1 MVRRLEP
8 LPVAEQTRQLTDL
21 ICREAVA
28 VLRRLRPDEKRVAVD
43 ARRPFREQGL
53 DSLGLVALH
62 TGVNT
67 ATGLALPPTVG
78 FDHPTPALL
87 AEHLR
92 TEALGLP
99 ATAAAVDHPAAR
111 PVDDDDPIVVIGVAC
126 RFPGGVTSPELL
138 WQLLQEGGEV
148 LGEFPRNRGWDVD
161 GLYDPDPQA
170 QGKSYVKHGGFLADA
185 TDFDADFFGISPREA
200 LAMDP
205 QQRLMMET
213 TWEVLE
219 RSGIDPHRL
228 RGTRTGVFVGAEV
241 HEYGVRVHEAPD
253 GLDGY
258 LMTGNA
264 PSLASGRV
272 AYTFGFEGPA
282 ITVDT
287 ACSGSIVSLHLA
299 AQALRRDECSL
310 AVVGG
315 VTVMGS
321 PGMFTAFSRQRG
333 LAPDGR
339 VKAFASA
346 ADGTGFSE
354 GIGLLAVERLSD
366 ARRHGHQ
373 VLAVV
378 RATAV
383 NQDGASNGLTAP
395 NGLAQ
400 QRLIR
405 DALAT
410 AGLTAADVDAVDA
423 HGTGTTLGDP
433 IEAQAIIATY
443 GQGRQEGSP
452 LWLGSVKSNL
462 GHTQAAGGVAS
473 IIKMILAMRHE
484 VLPKTLHVDEPSP
497 HIRWEAGDVRLL
509 TEPVEWRT
517 GDRPRRAGVSAFG
530 ISGTN
535 AHVILEEPADE
546 EATAALDSGSAE
558 TTGAG
563 TDSNRDDATGAG
575 ADSNRDDATDID
587 ALEPAPGTDAPE
599 TAPGL
604 LPLSLSAHSEPALR
618 AQADLLRSHLDAHPG
633 IPLPHLGHSLAT
645 TRAALSLRAVVTVGD
660 HAGLDSALRALA
672 DNTAHPDVVRGE
684 PATGRLAFLF
694 TGQGSQRA
702 AMGRELYER
711 YPVFAEALDEAIGHL
726 DVQLEYS
733 LWDVLF
739 AEEGTEDAALLN
751 RTQYAQTGL
760 FALETA
766 LFRLL
771 ESWGVRPDYLAG
783 HSLGELSAAHAA
795 GVLSLEDAA
804 TLVAARARLMQ
815 ELPAGGAMVAV
826 QATEAAVVA
835 ALADGD
841 GTVSLAA
848 VNGPNS
854 VVVSGAEQA
863 TLALAE
869 RLAAGGAK
877 TKRLRVSHAF
887 HSPLMEPMLDEFRGI
902 ARLLE
907 YRAPLVPVVS
917 NVTGEIATSAEL
929 CDPEYW
935 VGHVRRA
942 VRFADGIDTLASAGV
957 TTFLE
962 LGPDAVLTAM
972 AQEALTDAG
981 DTTSADDAPA
991 FHCLLRRGHDEQR
1004 ELLTALGAVHVRGF
1018 DVEWGAACAPDGAP
1032 RVELPT
1038 YAFQRRRYWLT
1049 RGITDSGDP
1058 TGLGQVAA
1066 RHPLL
1071 GAVISRAGEDGIIL
1085 TGRVSL
1091 RSHPWLADHAIAG
1104 TVLLPGTA
1112 FVELAVRAGDQVG
1125 CDAIEELT
1133 LAAPLTVPA
1142 DGTGVALQIQVA
1154 APDGSGRRAITFF
1167 SRPEDATDDEPW
1179 SQHADGLLAPLGAPA
1194 ADRAGFGLAEWP
1206 PNGAEPV
1213 DLTGLYE
1220 DMATKGYGYGPTF
1233 QGLRAAWRHN
1243 GEVYAEVALPE
1254 GAHGDAGAFALHPAL
1269 LDAALHA
1276 TDFTGDGTADDV
1288 TRLPFAWHGVT
1299 LYATG
1304 ASAVRVRIAA
1314 TGTDSVLLH
1323 LADTTGAPV
1332 AVVDGYLVRAVD
1344 TARLAAAKRTDT
1356 LKCINWAETSAGSP
1370 LDVQNWAIAGADP
1383 LGLADTL
1390 GVPVHP
1396 GLDELGAAADGGAAV
1411 PGVILITHGAQ
1422 ATATDTDPLATARTA
1437 LVQLLGTVK
1446 GFLADERFA
1455 ASRLMLL
1462 TQGAVAATDDDT
1474 PPALDTAP
1482 LWGLVRAAEA
1492 ENPGR
1497 FVLVDWDGAGASA
1510 AVLSAALGTGEP
1522 ELALRDGSV
1531 LVPRLVSVAGGAD
1544 VGADGVE
1551 GAGGSAEGGAFGA
1564 GTVLVTGGTGGL
1576 GALVARH
1583 LVAVHGVRSLL
1594 LTSRRGAEAPGAV
1607 ELAAEL
1613 REAGAVVTVAAC
1625 DTGDRDALGALLD
1638 GIDADHPLTGVVHL
1652 AALLD
1657 DGLTES
1663 LTAERLDAVL
1673 RPKADGAWHL
1683 HELTRD
1689 LDLKQFVLFSST
1701 AAFLDA
1707 AGQGNYAAANLFLD
1721 ALALHRSA
1729 AGLPATALNWGLWT
1743 GDHGMGAGLDH
1754 ASVQR
1759 IADLGLTPLNADEN
1773 LALLDTAVSDG
1784 TAVSVVPVR
1793 IDTRAL
1799 RRRGDSLPAVLRGL
1813 VRTPARRTSAD
1824 SGPGAVPVEQTLA
1837 QHLATLPA
1845 PDRADAV
1852 LGLVRTHVAGVLRH
1866 SDADAISPQR
1876 AFSDIGFDS
1885 LGAVELRNR
1894 LNSATGLRLP
1904 ATLIFDYPTPRGLA
1918 EHISSKLLAVETA
1931 APKAP
1936 VAPRTP
1942 ADEPI
1947 AIVSMACRFPG
1958 GVTSPEELWNLVSE
1972 GRDGV
1977 SFFPDD
1983 RGWDIDGLYDP
1994 EPGTSG
2000 KSSTRE
2006 GGFLYDAADFD
2017 PEFFGISPREAQA
2030 MDPQQ
2035 RLLLETAWE
2044 AFERAGI
2051 DPHSKRG
2058 SDTGVFAGVMYHD
2071 WSTRLTDVPED
2082 VAGYLGNGGLASV
2095 VSGRV
2100 AYALGLEGPAVTVDT
2115 ACSSSLVALHWA
2127 LQGLRRGEC
2136 SLALAGGVTVMSTP
2150 DTFIDMNRQRGL
2162 ASDGRCKSF
2171 SAAAD
2176 GTGWGEGAGLLLLE
2190 RLSDA
2195 RRNGHPVLAVV
2206 RGSAVNQDGASNGL
2220 TAPNGPSQQRVIQ
2233 RALHDARLAPSEID
2247 AVDGHGTGT
2256 TLGDPIEAQSLL
2268 AVYGQERPDDA
2279 EPLWLG
2285 SVKSNV
2291 GHTQAAAGV
2300 AGIIKM
2306 VMAMRHG
2313 QLPKT
2318 LHVDRPSDEVDWS
2331 EGAVELLTE
2340 ARDWP
2345 VTGRLR
2351 RAAVSSFGISGTNA
2365 HVIVEQAPL
2374 SAAPAPAVTTASA
2387 PPLLPWTLSGT
2398 SPQALSAQAKRLL
2411 RHLDGLR
2418 DDELAPAGRT
2428 LATGR
2433 AALDHR
2439 AVVVGGTKDELAEGL
2454 RTLAAGGT
2462 SGVAVGAVRAGKT
2475 AFLFT
2480 GQGAQRVGMG
2490 RELHVSFPV
2499 FAAAFD
2505 AVVAELDGHLPRS
2518 LRDVVW
2524 GEDAG
2529 VLERTEFTQP
2539 ALFAFETALFRLL
2552 ESWGVRPD
2560 FLAGHS
2566 VGELTAAH
2574 VAGVLSLGDAARLVA
2589 ARARLMQALPAGGAM
2604 VAVRASEEEVLPYLT
2619 SDAVSVAAVNGPDAV
2634 VISGAEDEVLE
2645 VAARFEAEGRKTN
2658 RLRVSHAFHSPL
2670 MEPMLAE
2677 FRSVAQSVT
2686 FQEPRIPVVSNVTG
2700 ELATTE
2706 DLRTPEYW
2714 VRHVREAVRFGD
2726 GVRALSTAGVSVF
2739 LEVGPDAVLT
2749 AMAQNA
2755 LTDENEADDA
2765 AVFTSLVRRER
2776 PEARELFLGLGR
2788 ATAHGTRLDWEALF
2802 AAYGPVSGVV
2812 DLPTYAFQRKR
2823 YWLNATVS
2831 TAAGVGGAGLEPV
2844 SHPLLSAAVVV
2855 PDSDGVILTG
2865 RLAAATHPW
2874 LADHEVLGS
2883 LLLPGTGFVEL
2894 AVRAGDELGYGRVD
2908 ELTLQAPLII
2918 PRRGATDLRVTVGG
2932 TGSAAGDLG
2941 GARTV
2946 TVHSRP
2952 EGAAPHEWT
2961 LHATGV
2967 LTAAP
2972 AVPDFDLTQWPPPG
2986 AEPIP
2991 VEGAY
2996 GRLVARGYGY
3006 GPVFQGLK
3014 AAWRDGDDVYAEVA
3028 LPEGAGT
3035 EAGRFGLH
3043 PALLDAAMHA
3053 DLLDEQG
3060 GADGA
3065 TLLPFSW
3072 NGVTLHASGATE
3084 LRVHLRRLR
3093 GDELSALRVADASGR
3108 PVATVESLVSLP
3120 VSAAQ
3125 LDGSGGRSDALRR
3138 IDWKPLSLGLPLSGP
3153 TVAPVPAS
3161 LGATPLA
3168 AGTVTEYADLTAL
3181 QAALDSGT
3189 PAPEQVLCPVPD
3201 LNDGDAL
3208 PDAVRSTANWLLTTV
3223 QRWLADERF
3232 ASSQLVVV
3240 TRGAA
3245 TAPPGAVADPQAA
3258 ASLTQAPLWGLV
3270 RAAEAENPGRFVLV
3284 DWDGA
3289 GASAAVLSAALGTG
3303 EPELALRDGSVLV
3316 PRLVSVAGGADVGAD
3331 GVEGAG
3337 GSAEGGAFGAGTV
3350 LVTGGTGGLGA
3361 LVARHLVAVH
3371 GVRSLLLTSRR
3382 GAEAPGAVELAAE
3395 LREAGAVVTVAACDT
3410 GDRDALGA
3418 LLAGIDAQHP
3428 LTGVVHAAAV
3438 ADNGLTGTL
3447 TAERLDAV
3455 LRPKADGAWHLHEL
3469 TRDLDLKQFV
3479 LFSSAGGLV
3488 LAAGQGN
3495 YAAANVFLDALALH
3509 RRAAGLPAT
3518 SLAFGMWAVDTG
3530 LGGSLSEADLD
3541 RMNRLGT
3548 PAFAVEEGLAL
3559 FSAALGT
3566 GLPALV
3572 PLPVDA
3578 AALSA
3583 RSGELPALLRDLV
3596 HRPGRTARRA
3606 AATGAAGAEARLG
3619 GLLVGTAAERSRA
3632 LLELVR
3638 AEAATVLGH
3647 SGAEGVSPDRAFKD
3661 MGFDSL
3667 AAVEFRNALTGAT
3680 GVRLPATLVFDHPNS
3695 RAVADFIG
3703 SRLDGVSAPAA
3714 PAVRA
3719 AVPAAADDPIAIV
3732 SISCRFPGDVRS
3744 AEDLWQLVAEG
3755 RSAITG
3761 FPADRGWDADA
3772 LYDPEP
3778 GIPGKTYARDGG
3790 FLHDAADFDPEFFDI
3805 MPREALAMDPQQRVL
3820 LQGAWE
3826 AIERAGIAPDSLRG
3840 SRTGVYVGIMY
3851 HDYGSRAG
3859 TVSDELTPYLG
3870 NGSAG
3875 SIASGRVSYALGLE
3889 GPAVTVDTACSS
3901 SLVALH
3907 SAIQALRS
3915 GDCDMALAG
3924 GVTVMPN
3931 PDIFVDF
3938 SQQRGLAADG
3948 RCKSFSAG
3956 ADGTGWSEGLG
3967 LLLVERLSDAR
3978 RNGHPVLAV
3987 VRGSAVNQDGA
3998 SNGLTAPNG
4007 PSQQRVIQQALASAG
4022 LTTTDVDMVE
4032 GHGTG
4037 TRLGDPIE
4045 AQALL
4050 ATYGQERPEGQPLWL
4065 GSIKSNIGHAQAA
4078 AGVSGIIKAVM
4089 ALRHGQMPATL
4100 HVDRPSDQVDWSEGA
4115 VELLTEARDWPETG
4129 RPRRAAV
4136 SSFGLSGTNAHI
4148 ILEQAAEP
4156 SAPQA
4161 PERLADP
4168 ATDAV
4173 PVPLALSATGATSLA
4188 AQAEQLHTHLADN
4201 HELDLYDLGFS
4212 LATSRAALD
4221 HRAVVL
4227 AADKE
4232 QLIAGLA
4239 ALKDGRENSTVVQ
4252 GIARSVGALAFLFT
4266 GQGAQRVGMGR
4277 ELYGAFP
4284 VFAAAFDAGVAEL
4297 DGHLSGSLRDVVWGE
4312 DAGVLERTEFT
4323 QPALF
4328 AFETALFRLL
4338 ESWGVRPDFLAGHS
4352 VGELTAAHV
4361 AGVLSLADAARLVAA
4376 RARLMQALPA
4386 GGAMVAVRASEDEV
4400 LPYLT
4405 SHAVSVAAVNGPDAV
4420 VISGAEAEVL
4430 EVAARF
4436 EAEGRKTS
4444 RLRVSHAFHSPLM
4457 EPMLAEF
4464 RAVAESVSF
4473 GEARIPVV
4481 SNVTG
4486 ELATP
4491 DDLRTPEYWVRHV
4504 REAVRFGDGVRALS
4518 AAGVSVFLEVGP
4530 DAVLTALA
4538 QNSAADAVFVPG
4550 LRRQQSE
4557 PEALVT
4563 ALARLHTVGHVPDW
4577 AAFYAPTGAR
4587 RVDLPTYAFEKR
4599 HFWLDA
4605 AEAPAVDA
4613 AGLGQVAAGHPL
4625 LTSVV
4630 VSPEGGSVVL
4640 TGRLSVTT
4648 HPWIADHDVLGTVL
4662 LPGTGYVEL
4671 ALRAAEEVGC
4681 DLVEELV
4688 IEALMPLPENGDGVA
4703 VQVVVGAPDDADR
4716 RSLAVYSRVEDAPPQ
4731 VEWTRHVSGYLA
4743 VENREP
4749 VTPEEFDVGYG
4760 VWPPAGAEPVD
4771 VSNVYDY
4778 LTAQGYH
4785 YGPMFRG
4792 LKAVWQRDKEVFAEV
4807 ALPDYARDEAA
4818 RYRMHPS
4825 LLDAALSATD
4835 FLGGR
4840 KPQDVGASMLPFSW
4854 SGVSLHSGGAACF
4867 RVRINWTGSD
4877 EAVGSDAVRLELADE
4892 HGTPVASVES
4902 LVVRA
4907 VTPDR
4912 VSAAAA
4918 ASTGTRHL
4926 ESMFRLGWSQL
4937 PVGAHSDATLGD
4949 WAVVGEDDLG
4959 LAADLGLAPG
4969 ALPVHA
4975 DLAALRAVVDAGTKA
4990 PELVLHRCSG
5000 AAEGDDVAERT
5011 HRTAAEVLGLVQDWL
5026 ADPRFADS
5034 RLMLLT
5040 HGGVL
5045 TETEPSE
5052 ETPNDLSQAPVWGLI
5067 RSAQQEHQDRLVL
5080 VDLDG
5085 SDTARRTLPAVASL
5099 REPEAAVR
5107 GSEVKVPRLARVSAA
5122 EGDTPQTWGPTG
5134 TVLVTGGLGGLG
5146 AVLARHLVS
5155 AHGVRHLVLT
5165 GRRGAESPGAAAL
5178 RDELGALGAEITVAA
5193 CDTADRDAVAGLLAA
5208 IPEDQP
5214 LTAVVHAAG
5223 VMDNALIDALTTEQ
5237 LDGVFRPKVDA
5248 AWHLHELTRDMPLKA
5263 FVLFSSVSGLAMG
5276 AGQGNYAAA
5285 NRFLDALAAH
5295 RRTQGLPAVSLA
5307 WGLWATRTGLGGAG
5321 VDEDLEEQRM
5331 AAMGLPALSS
5341 AEALVLF
5348 DQSLG
5353 LAAPTVV
5360 PLRIDA
5366 AAMTASG
5373 SVPAVFRE
5381 VVQRSTARAARP
5393 AAGTQGTRG
5402 TQRARGSAPDTQST
5416 QSLEE
5421 RLAALPGQ
5429 ERDRV
5434 LLDTVRTHVAAVRH
5448 DEPDA
5453 IDVEK
5458 GFTEL
5463 GLDSLAAIELR
5474 NRLSSA
5480 TGLRLPATLMFDY
5493 PNPMTLAKFLLEE
5506 LLPGIEALAP
5516 PTSAPAANGTGGGA
5530 QAPAASGD
5538 DAELQRR
5545 IGTVSIARLREAG
5558 LLDTLLQLS
5567 AETPAP
5573 GNGSEESGSDG
5584 GSDSTRSDA
5593 IKSMNI
5599 EDLVR
5604 AALGT
5609 DKS

>member
-1 MVRRLEP
+1 M
-8 LPVAEQTRQLTDL
+8 
-21 ICREAVA
+21 
-28 VLRRLRPDEKRVAVD
+28 
-43 ARRPFREQGL
+43 
-53 DSLGLVALH
+53 
-62 TGVNT
+62 
-67 ATGLALPPTVG
+67 
-78 FDHPTPALL
+78 
-87 AEHLR
+87 
-92 TEALGLP
+92 
-99 ATAAAVDHPAAR
+99 
-111 PVDDDDPIVVIGVAC
+111 
-126 RFPGGVTSPELL
+126 
-138 WQLLQEGGEV
+138 
-148 LGEFPRNRGWDVD
+148 
-161 GLYDPDPQA
+161 
-170 QGKSYVKHGGFLADA
+170 
-185 TDFDADFFGISPREA
+185 
-200 LAMDP
+200 
-205 QQRLMMET
+205 
-213 TWEVLE
+213 
-219 RSGIDPHRL
+219 
-228 RGTRTGVFVGAEV
+228 
-241 HEYGVRVHEAPD
+241 
-253 GLDGY
+253 
-258 LMTGNA
+258 
-264 PSLASGRV
+264 
-272 AYTFGFEGPA
+272 
-282 ITVDT
+282 
-287 ACSGSIVSLHLA
+287 
-299 AQALRRDECSL
+299 
-310 AVVGG
+310 
-315 VTVMGS
+315 
-321 PGMFTAFSRQRG
+321 
-333 LAPDGR
+333 
-339 VKAFASA
+339 
-346 ADGTGFSE
+346 
-354 GIGLLAVERLSD
+354 
-366 ARRHGHQ
+366 
-373 VLAVV
+373 
-378 RATAV
+378 
-383 NQDGASNGLTAP
+383 
-395 NGLAQ
+395 
-400 QRLIR
+400 
-405 DALAT
+405 
-410 AGLTAADVDAVDA
+410 
-423 HGTGTTLGDP
+423 
-433 IEAQAIIATY
+433 
-443 GQGRQEGSP
+443 
-452 LWLGSVKSNL
+452 
-462 GHTQAAGGVAS
+462 
-473 IIKMILAMRHE
+473 
-484 VLPKTLHVDEPSP
+484 
-497 HIRWEAGDVRLL
+497 
-509 TEPVEWRT
+509 
-517 GDRPRRAGVSAFG
+517 
-530 ISGTN
+530 
-535 AHVILEEPADE
+535 
-546 EATAALDSGSAE
+546 
-558 TTGAG
+558 
-563 TDSNRDDATGAG
+563 
-575 ADSNRDDATDID
+575 
-587 ALEPAPGTDAPE
+587 
-599 TAPGL
+599 
-604 LPLSLSAHSEPALR
+604 
-618 AQADLLRSHLDAHPG
+618 
-633 IPLPHLGHSLAT
+633 
-645 TRAALSLRAVVTVGD
+645 
-660 HAGLDSALRALA
+660 
-672 DNTAHPDVVRGE
+672 
-684 PATGRLAFLF
+684 
-694 TGQGSQRA
+694 
-702 AMGRELYER
+702 
-711 YPVFAEALDEAIGHL
+711 
-726 DVQLEYS
+726 
-733 LWDVLF
+733 
-739 AEEGTEDAALLN
+739 
-751 RTQYAQTGL
+751 
-760 FALETA
+760 
-766 LFRLL
+766 
-771 ESWGVRPDYLAG
+771 
-783 HSLGELSAAHAA
+783 
-795 GVLSLEDAA
+795 
-804 TLVAARARLMQ
+804 
-815 ELPAGGAMVAV
+815 
-826 QATEAAVVA
+826 
-835 ALADGD
+835 
-841 GTVSLAA
+841 
-848 VNGPNS
+848 
-854 VVVSGAEQA
+854 
-863 TLALAE
+863 
-869 RLAAGGAK
+869 
-877 TKRLRVSHAF
+877 
-887 HSPLMEPMLDEFRGI
+887 
-902 ARLLE
+902 
-907 YRAPLVPVVS
+907 
-917 NVTGEIATSAEL
+917 
-929 CDPEYW
+929 
-935 VGHVRRA
+935 
-942 VRFADGIDTLASAGV
+942 
-957 TTFLE
+957 
-962 LGPDAVLTAM
+962 
-972 AQEALTDAG
+972 
-981 DTTSADDAPA
+981 
-991 FHCLLRRGHDEQR
+991 
-1004 ELLTALGAVHVRGF
+1004 
-1018 DVEWGAACAPDGAP
+1018 
-1032 RVELPT
+1032 
-1038 YAFQRRRYWLT
+1038 
-1049 RGITDSGDP
+1049 
-1058 TGLGQVAA
+1058 
-1066 RHPLL
+1066 
-1071 GAVISRAGEDGIIL
+1071 
-1085 TGRVSL
+1085 
-1091 RSHPWLADHAIAG
+1091 
-1104 TVLLPGTA
+1104 
-1112 FVELAVRAGDQVG
+1112 
-1125 CDAIEELT
+1125 
-1133 LAAPLTVPA
+1133 
-1142 DGTGVALQIQVA
+1142 
-1154 APDGSGRRAITFF
+1154 
-1167 SRPEDATDDEPW
+1167 
-1179 SQHADGLLAPLGAPA
+1179 
-1194 ADRAGFGLAEWP
+1194 
-1206 PNGAEPV
+1206 
-1213 DLTGLYE
+1213 
-1220 DMATKGYGYGPTF
+1220 
-1233 QGLRAAWRHN
+1233 
-1243 GEVYAEVALPE
+1243 
-1254 GAHGDAGAFALHPAL
+1254 
-1269 LDAALHA
+1269 
-1276 TDFTGDGTADDV
+1276 
-1288 TRLPFAWHGVT
+1288 T

-1314 TGTDSVLLH
+1314 TGPDSVLLR

-1332 AVVDGYLVRAVD
+1332 ALVDGYLVRAVD
-1344 TARLAAAKRTDT
+1344 TTRLAAATRTDT
-1356 LKCINWAETSAGSP
+1356 LKRVNWVEASAGSP
-1370 LDVQNWAIAGADP
+1370 ADLENWAIAGADP

-1396 GLDELGAAADGGAAV
+1396 TLTELGAAADADGPV
-1411 PGVILITHGAQ
+1411 PDVILVTHRTE
-1422 ATATDTDPLATARTA
+1422 ATSTGTDPLATTRAA
-1437 LVQLLGTVK
+1437 LAQLLGTVK
-1446 GFLADERFA
+1446 SFLTDERFA
-1455 ASRLMLL
+1455 GSRLVLL
-1462 TQGAVAATDDDT
+1462 TEGAVATTDDDT

-1497 FVLVDWDGAGASA
+1497 FVLVDGDPAGVSA
-1510 AVLSAALGTGEP
+1510 GVLSAALASGEP
-1522 ELALRDGSV
+1522 ELALRGGSV
-1531 LVPRLVSVAGGAD
+1531 LVPRLVSVAQ
-1544 VGADGVE
+1544 ADG
-1551 GAGGSAEGGAFGA
+1551 AGSAEGGAFGA

-1583 LVAVHGVRSLL
+1583 LVAEHGVRSLL
-1594 LTSRRGAEAPGAV
+1594 LTSRRGPDAPGAAELAV
-1607 ELAAEL
+1607 ELE
-1613 REAGAVVTVAAC
+1613 ESGAVVTVAAC
-1625 DTGDRDALGALLD
+1625 DTGDRDALAALIA
-1638 GIDADHPLTGVVHL
+1638 GIDTDHPLTGVVHL

-1663 LTAERLDAVL
+1663 LTPERIDAVL
-1673 RPKADGAWHL
+1673 RPKADGAWYL

-1689 LDLKQFVLFSST
+1689 LPLRQFVLFSST

-1707 AGQGNYAAANLFLD
+1707 AGQGNYAAANVFLD

-1729 AGLPATALNWGLWT
+1729 AGLPATSLNWGLWT

-1759 IADLGLTPLNADEN
+1759 IADLGLTPLSADEN
-1773 LALLDTAVSDG
+1773 LALLDTAVSD
-1784 TAVSVVPVR
+1784 TNAVSVVPVR

-1799 RRRGDSLPAVLRGL
+1799 QRRGDALPAVLRGL

-1866 SDADAISPQR
+1866 DDAEAISPQR

-1918 EHISSKLLAVETA
+1918 EHIGSKLLAVETA

-1977 SFFPDD
+1977 SFFPAD
-1983 RGWDIDGLYDP
+1983 RGWDTDGLYDP

-2051 DPHSKRG
+2051 DPHSRRG

-2233 RALHDARLAPSEID
+2233 RALHDARLTPSEID

-2340 ARDWP
+2340 SRAWP
-2345 VTGRLR
+2345 ATGRLR

-2374 SAAPAPAVTTASA
+2374 SAAPAAPERIASA
-2387 PPLLPWTLSGT
+2387 PSVLPWTLSGT
-2398 SPQALSAQAKRLL
+2398 SPQALSAQAERLL
-2411 RHLDGLR
+2411 RHLGALR
-2418 DDELAPAGRT
+2418 DDELAAAGRT

-2454 RTLAAGGT
+2454 RVLAAGGT
-2462 SGVAVGAVRAGKT
+2462 SGVAVGEVRAGKS

-2480 GQGAQRVGMG
+2480 GQGAQRLGMG

-2499 FAAAFD
+2499 FAEAFD
-2505 AVVAELDGHLPRS
+2505 AVLAELDGHLSGS

-2524 GEDAG
+2524 GEDAS

-2560 FLAGHS
+2560 FVAGHS

-2574 VAGVLSLGDAARLVA
+2574 VSGVLSLADAARLVA

-2604 VAVRASEEEVLPYLT
+2604 VAVRASEDEVLPYLT

-2634 VISGAEDEVLE
+2634 VISGAGDEVLAL
-2645 VAARFEAEGRKTN
+2645 AARFEAEGRKAS

-2677 FRSVAQSVT
+2677 FRTVAESVT
-2686 FQEPRIPVVSNVTG
+2686 FGEARIPVVSNVTG
-2700 ELATTE
+2700 ELATSD

-2714 VRHVREAVRFGD
+2714 VRHVREAVRFG
-2726 GVRALSTAGVSVF
+2726 GGIRALSAAGVSVF

-2749 AMAQNA
+2749 AMAQNV
-2755 LTDENEADDA
+2755 LTGDSETGNA
-2765 AVFTSLVRRER
+2765 AVFTALVRRER
-2776 PEARELFLGLGR
+2776 PEARELLLGLGR
-2788 ATAHGTRLDWEALF
+2788 ATAHGARLDWDALF
-2802 AAYGPVSGVV
+2802 AAYGPGSGVV

-2844 SHPLLSAAVVV
+2844 NHPLLSAAVVV

-2865 RLAAATHPW
+2865 RLAAGTQAW

-2894 AVRAGDELGYGRVD
+2894 AVRAGDEIGYGRVD

-2918 PRRGATDLRVTVGG
+2918 PRRGATDLRVTVGA
-2932 TGSAAGDLG
+2932 TGSAAGADADDVA

-2967 LTAAP
+2967 LTASP
-2972 AVPDFDLTQWPPPG
+2972 AVPDFDLVQWPPPG

-2996 GRLVARGYGY
+2996 ERLVGRGYGY

-3014 AAWRDGDDVYAEVA
+3014 AAWRNGEDVYAEVA
-3028 LPEGAGT
+3028 LPEDAGT
-3035 EAGRFGLH
+3035 EAGRYGLH

-3060 GADGA
+3060 AADGD

-3084 LRVHLRRLR
+3084 LRVHLSRLR

-3138 IDWKPLSLGLPLSGP
+3138 IDWRPLPLSQPLSVPSPGP
-3153 TVAPVPAS
+3153 VSAS
-3161 LGATPLA
+3161 LGATPLAA
-3168 AGTVTEYADLTAL
+3168 AGTVTEYADLAAL
-3181 QAALDSGT
+3181 QAALDGGAV
-3189 PAPEQVLCPVPD
+3189 APEQVLCPVPD
-3201 LNDGDAL
+3201 LTGGYTL
-3208 PDAVRSTANWLLTTV
+3208 PDAVRATAHWLLTTV
-3223 QRWLADERF
+3223 QQWLADERF
-3232 ASSQLVVV
+3232 ALSRLVVV
-3240 TRGAA
+3240 TQGAA
-3245 TAPPGAVADPQAA
+3245 IAPLGEVAGRQAA

-3284 DWDGA
+3284 DGDPA
-3289 GASAAVLSAALGTG
+3289 GVSAGVLSAALASG
-3303 EPELALRDGSVLV
+3303 EPELALRGGSVLV
-3316 PRLVSVAGGADVGAD
+3316 PRLVSVAQAD
-3331 GVEGAG
+3331 GA

-3361 LVARHLVAVH
+3361 LVARHLVAEH

-3382 GAEAPGAVELAAE
+3382 GPDAPGAAELAAKLE
-3395 LREAGAVVTVAACDT
+3395 ESGAVVTVAACDT
-3410 GDRDALGA
+3410 GDRDALAA
-3418 LLAGIDAQHP
+3418 LIAGIDTDHP

-3447 TAERLDAV
+3447 TAERLDTV

-3469 TRDLDLKQFV
+3469 TQDLPLKQFV

-3509 RRAAGLPAT
+3509 RSAAGLPAT

-3541 RMNRLGT
+3541 RMDRLGT
-3548 PAFAVEEGLAL
+3548 PAVAAEEGLAL

-3578 AALSA
+3578 AALA
-3583 RSGELPALLRDLV
+3583 GRSGEIPALLRDLV
-3596 HRPGRTARRA
+3596 HRPGHTPRRA
-3606 AATGAAGAEARLG
+3606 AATGAAGADARLG

-3647 SGAEGVSPDRAFKD
+3647 SGADGVSPDRAFKD

-3703 SRLDGVSAPAA
+3703 ARLSGVSAPAA

-3719 AVPAAADDPIAIV
+3719 TVPAAADDPIAIV

-3778 GIPGKTYARDGG
+3778 GTPGKTYARDGG

-3859 TVSDELTPYLG
+3859 AVSDELTPYLG

-4022 LTTTDVDMVE
+4022 LTTADVDMVE

-4156 SAPQA
+4156 TTPQA
-4161 PERLADP
+4161 RKHLPDTVP
-4168 ATDAV
+4168 YAV
-4173 PVPLALSATGATSLA
+4173 PVPLALSAANATSLA
-4188 AQAEQLHTHLADN
+4188 AQAEQLHAHLSDSP
-4201 HELDLYDLGFS
+4201 ELGLHDLGFS
-4212 LATSRAALD
+4212 LATSRAALE

-4227 AADKE
+4227 ATDTE
-4232 QLIAGLA
+4232 QLII
-4239 ALKDGRENSTVVQ
+4239 ALEALQEQRENSAVVH
-4252 GIARSVGALAFLFT
+4252 GLSRSVGALAFLFT

-4277 ELYGAFP
+4277 ELHASFT
-4284 VFAAAFDAGVAEL
+4284 VFAEAFDAVVAEL
-4297 DGHLSGSLRDVVWGE
+4297 DGHLSTPLSEVVWGE
-4312 DAGVLERTEFT
+4312 DASVLERTEFT

-4361 AGVLSLADAARLVAA
+4361 SGVLSLADAARLVAA

-4405 SHAVSVAAVNGPDAV
+4405 SDAVSVAAVNGPDAV
-4420 VISGAEAEVL
+4420 VISGAEQDVL

-4464 RAVAESVSF
+4464 RTVAESVTF

-4486 ELATP
+4486 QLATS
-4491 DDLRTPEYWVRHV
+4491 DDLGTPEYWVRHV
-4504 REAVRFGDGVRALS
+4504 REAVRFGDGVGALS

-4530 DAVLTALA
+4530 DAVLTAMA

-4550 LRRQQSE
+4550 LRRNQSE

-4563 ALARLHTVGHVPDW
+4563 ALARLHTVGHSPDW
-4577 AAFYAPTGAR
+4577 AAFYAPTDAR

-4613 AGLGQVAAGHPL
+4613 AGFGQVAAGHPL

-4703 VQVVVGAPDDADR
+4703 VQVVVGEPDGADR

-4807 ALPDYARDEAA
+4807 ALPEYARDEAA

-4937 PVGAHSDATLGD
+4937 PVGAHSDATVGD
-4949 WAVVGEDDLG
+4949 WAFIGEDDLG
-4959 LAADLGLAPG
+4959 LAADLGLAPD

-4975 DLAALRAVVDAGTKA
+4975 DLAALRAAVDAGTKA
-4990 PELVLHRCSG
+4990 PELVLHRCPG
-5000 AAEGDDVAERT
+5000 AAEGDVAERT
-5011 HRTAAEVLGLVQDWL
+5011 HRTAAEVLGLVQEWL
-5026 ADPRFADS
+5026 ADSRFADS
-5034 RLMLLT
+5034 RLMLVT

-5045 TETEPSE
+5045 TETEPTE
-5052 ETPNDLSQAPVWGLI
+5052 GTPNDLSQAPVWGLV

-5107 GSEVKVPRLARVSAA
+5107 GSEVKVPRLARMSAA
-5122 EGDTPQTWGPTG
+5122 EGDTPQTWGPNG

-5155 AHGVRHLVLT
+5155 THGVRHLMLT
-5165 GRRGAESPGAAAL
+5165 GRRGAESPRAAAL
-5178 RDELGALGAEITVAA
+5178 RDELSALGAEITVAA

-5208 IPEDQP
+5208 IPADQP

-5223 VMDNALIDALTTEQ
+5223 VMDNALIDSLTAEQ
-5237 LDGVFRPKVDA
+5237 LSEVFRPKVDA

-5353 LAAPTVV
+5353 LAAPTLV

-5381 VVQRSTARAARP
+5381 VVQRTTARTARP
-5393 AAGTQGTRG
+5393 AAGGQGTRS
-5402 TQRARGSAPDTQST
+5402 TQRARSSAPDTQST

-5434 LLDTVRTHVAAVRH
+5434 LLDIVRTHVAAVRH

-5493 PNPMTLAKFLLEE
+5493 PNPVTLAKFLLEE

-5516 PTSAPAANGTGGGA
+5516 AAPTPAANGTGSGA
-5530 QAPAASGD
+5530 QGPAASGD

-5558 LLDTLLQLS
+5558 LLDTLLKLS
-5567 AETPAP
+5567 EEAGTP
-5573 GNGSEESGSDG
+5573 GNESEGAGSNG
-5584 GSDSTRSDA
+5584 GSDSNRSDA